1 MVARI
6 CRDTTVDFV
15 ITLTKGK
22 IEELETVQLDNGCNG
37 LEKQFKLYTTCTT
50 TTMHL
55 FDAQD
60 KLKKYEKVS
69 EIIDDYFVT
78 RFNMYEQRKKYL
90 IDTLA
95 RQMVILSNKSKYI
108 KEVLE
113 GTIDLRKKKRE
124 EVIDMLKGKNYH
136 LKVDEE
142 DYKYLIKLPM
152 DAVTEENVAA
162 LEKETKQKAEELEV
176 VKNKT
181 IHKMWL
187 DELEVLE
194 KEYVKYREERE
205 KQAFGSRI
213 EEPKKK
219 KIVVKK

>member
-1 MVARI
+1 
-6 CRDTTVDFV
+6 
-15 ITLTKGK
+15 
-22 IEELETVQLDNGCNG
+22 
-37 LEKQFKLYTTCTT
+37 
-50 TTMHL
+50 
-55 FDAQD
+55 
-60 KLKKYEKVS
+60 
-69 EIIDDYFVT
+69 
-78 RFNMYEQRKKYL
+78 
-90 IDTLA
+90 
-95 RQMVILSNKSKYI
+95 
-108 KEVLE
+108 
-113 GTIDLRKKKRE
+113 
-124 EVIDMLKGKNYH
+124 
-136 LKVDEE
+136 
-142 DYKYLIKLPM
+142 M